1 LKKLLLLALK
11 QTYCLTIHF
20 RIFSFGVYSIFQISI
35 GAVPDV
41 TNNQVQVITTSQNLS
56 TQDIEQYITYPVE
69 IEMANLPGVKEIRS
83 ISKFGLSVVTIV
95 LKMI

>member
-1 LKKLLLLALK
+1 MKKLLLLALK

-56 TQDIEQYITYPVE
+56 NRI
-69 IEMANLPGVKEIRS
+69 LSS
-83 ISKFGLSVVTIV
+83 ILRIP
-95 LKMI
+95 

>member
-11 QTYCLTIHF
+11 QTYCLTIG
-20 RIFSFGVYSIFQISI
+20 IFSFGVYSIFQISI

-56 TQDIEQYITYPVE
+56 TQDIEQYCIP
-69 IEMANLPGVKEIRS
+69 
-83 ISKFGLSVVTIV
+83 
-95 LKMI
+95 

>member
-1 LKKLLLLALK
+1 VFI
-11 QTYCLTIHF
+11 Q
-20 RIFSFGVYSIFQISI
+20 FSNFHRCSS
-35 GAVPDV
+35 DV
-41 TNNQVQVITTSQNLS
+41 TNNQVQVTTQNLS

-95 LKMI
+95 FEDDLGPIYLDN

>member
-1 LKKLLLLALK
+1 MLEKIIALALK

-20 RIFSFGVYSIFQISI
+20 RNLFLWCLFNFPNFHRCSS
-35 GAVPDV
+35 DV

-69 IEMANLPGVKEIRS
+69 IEMVACLELKKFVLFQNLVYP
-83 ISKFGLSVVTIV
+83 L
-95 LKMI
+95 